1 MDRVAKTPTAT
12 GSGLNSH
19 RESKLNRNLIA
30 LFLLGAV
37 TACAHAD
44 WKLVATGG
52 PDVRYESGIC
62 YDSSRGV
69 TVMFGGSNFG
79 GLLNDTWEWNG
90 TQWTQTATTGPVP
103 GPRSMAYFAYDSDR
117 KVTLMYGGYGSGIN
131 GAMNAETWEY
141 SGTKW
146 TQMNVQGPSG
156 RQGGGMAYDPIHHV
170 MVLFGGSVA
179 RDGSGIVN
187 QTWTWNGT
195 QWTLASTT
203 GPSARYNFSMAYDS
217 MRQRVVLFGGSDANQ
232 NELGDTWEWNGA
244 QWIQTSDQ
252 DILPRAEFG
261 IVYDS
266 GMNRTVMFGGLIGS
280 ESGPTLA
287 GMETWDGN
295 TWRSV
300 QTQQSGVPAMQ
311 NPGLSYDSKRDRI
324 VMFGGEKSNGNYDFV
339 NTTWEWVPEPVPLTL
354 HLPSLVGGKQGVGTV
369 VLTGPAGADGTVVNF
384 SCTKGSVTVTS
395 FIRIPAGQSQG
406 TFTYQAPKSLSAVST
421 VQVTATVNNASAV
434 GILRIIG

>member
-141 SGTKW
+141 IGTKW

-311 NPGLSYDSKRDRI
+311 NPGLSYDSKRQLRLC
-324 VMFGGEKSNGNYDFV
+324 EH
-339 NTTWEWVPEPVPLTL
+339 
-354 HLPSLVGGKQGVGTV
+354 HLGVGTRAR
-369 VLTGPAGADGTVVNF
+369 PANPTPALSRWRETRGWNRRPHRTCRGRRHGCQFLLHEGIRDGHLLHSNSCRSESGDVHLSGAEV
-384 SCTKGSVTVTS
+384 
-395 FIRIPAGQSQG
+395 FIS
-406 TFTYQAPKSLSAVST
+406 
-421 VQVTATVNNASAV
+421 
-434 GILRIIG
+434 GIYRSGHGNRQQCQCRWNSPNYRLV